1 MLVRNVKKETLLLFE
16 IIRLHSSPFEA
27 LFFVDHLVRE
37 SKEVRQFIMVF
48 SFFKLQS
55 DLMLCVPGTIQR
67 WCVIPCVTTS
77 HACHKARVPCHITRG
92 VTYSTLPETK
102 A

>member
-1 MLVRNVKKETLLLFE
+1 M
-16 IIRLHSSPFEA
+16 
-27 LFFVDHLVRE
+27 DHLVKE

-77 HACHKARVPCHITRG
+77 HACHKARVPDDTRAVSYNTG
-92 VTYSTLPETK
+92 RDL
-102 A
+102 